1 MTVSATPTHNPLPL
15 RAADFNNLAEAL
27 DYAAKGVTGA
37 NFYGSRA
44 QLVDSITYT
53 QLALDA
59 KNIARHLVSMDFKHG
74 DRIVIVAETHANFLR
89 GFFACQ
95 YAGLIPVPVPVPMQ
109 LGSRAAYVRKT
120 RDLLIS
126 VHATAVFTPESIQP
140 LVNEACQDID
150 MKFVGDIKHLN
161 EQIADENITLY
172 SPKPEDTAY
181 IQFTSGSTRFPRGV
195 VIEQKAVLSNL
206 SKIIKDGIH
215 VDRND
220 RAISWLPFYH
230 DMGLV
235 GLVLSPIVSQ
245 TSIDYLDTRDFAMRP
260 RRWLEIMSANK
271 STITLSPPFGYELV
285 ERRLR
290 ERKTLEYDLS
300 HWRVAGVGADT
311 IRPEPLERF
320 ANVLAGCGFKK
331 SSFLACY
338 GMAECSLAICLG
350 DVDCE
355 IAIEVVDGDKLS
367 MEKVAEPI
375 NEHEF
380 MGHVAKFVDCGLPV
394 SGHAVEIRDNEG
406 NVLPEKSV
414 GVIHANGPS
423 IMSHYFDNCE
433 ETENALCDG
442 WLNTGDLGF
451 LSNGHIF
458 ITGREKDLIIING
471 RNIWP
476 QDLEHIAEM
485 QPEIRTGDVLAF
497 SAPGFENE
505 TTIVVVMQCRE
516 KDEKI
521 RNDLVHRVET
531 AIINEIG
538 VKCFIKLVPPH
549 TLPRTSSG
557 KLSRST
563 ARREYMEQNGIS
575 ETYLNDQSESNTSVS
590 SAS

>member
-1 MTVSATPTHNPLPL
+1 MTVSATPTQNPLPL

-27 DYAAKGVTGA
+27 DYAAQGVTGA

-44 QLVDSITYT
+44 QLVDSITYS

-59 KNIARHLVSMDFKHG
+59 KNIARHLLSMDFKHG

-126 VHATAVFTPESIQP
+126 VHATAVFSPASILP
-140 LVNEACQDID
+140 LINEACQDID

-161 EQIADENITLY
+161 DQTADHSINLY
-172 SPKPEDTAY
+172 SPTPEDIAY

-290 ERKTLEYDLS
+290 ERKSLDYDLS

-320 ANVLAGCGFKK
+320 ADVLADCGFKK

-350 DVDCE
+350 DVDNELSLE
-355 IAIEVVDGDKLS
+355 IVDGDKLS
-367 MEKVAEPI
+367 KEKIAEPI
-375 NEHEF
+375 NEIGF
-380 MGHVAKFVDCGLPV
+380 TGHVAKFVDCGLPV
-394 SGHAVEIRDNEG
+394 SGHLVEIRDKDG
-406 NVLPEKSV
+406 NSLPERSV
-414 GVIHANGPS
+414 GVIHAKGPS
-423 IMSHYFDNCE
+423 IMSHYFDNSE
-433 ETENALCDG
+433 ETENALNNN

-451 LSNGHIF
+451 LANGHIF
-458 ITGREKDLIIING
+458 ITGREKDLIIVNG

-497 SAPGFENE
+497 SAPGFDNE

-516 KDEKI
+516 RDEKI
-521 RNDLVHRVET
+521 RTDLVSRVET
-531 AIINEIG
+531 AILEEIG
-538 VKCFIKLVPPH
+538 VQCFIKLVPPH

-575 ETYLNDQSESNTSVS
+575 ESYLNEQSENTPSLS